1 MALGFSFKEL
11 PALHCVLALSSLVIG
26 QCALNDVM
34 TFGILSG
41 KTLLIPDKGICPA
54 R

>member
-11 PALHCVLALSSLVIG
+11 PALHGVLALSSSSIG
-26 QCALNDVM
+26 QCALHSVM
-34 TFGILSG
+34 TLGILLG
-41 KTLLIPDKGICPA
+41 KTLLIPDKGIYPA